1 MNELDLGKVV
11 GSQMHDVTA
20 APAAS
25 LGLEGD
31 WAVNPDTGEVY
42 KKGAGGWEK
51 LGSFKGPKGDTGEQ
65 GLQGIQGPKGDKGD
79 TGATGETGA
88 TGATGPKGADGA
100 DGKTPSFSINSS
112 GHLIATYSE

>member
-11 GSQMHDVTA
+11 GSQMHNVAA

-42 KKGAGGWEK
+42 KKGASGWEK
-51 LGSFKGPKGDTGEQ
+51 LGSFKGPKGDTGDT
-65 GLQGIQGPKGDKGD
+65 GAKGDKGEP
-79 TGATGETGA
+79 GAKGETGA

-100 DGKTPSFSINSS
+100 DGKTPSFSIRED
-112 GHLIATYSE
+112 GHLIATYSD